1 MNTTAKFGKNTVA
14 NTVAKCP
21 IEVRLVTTD
30 AVVSNIKRN
39 TEKTNKKVCICY
51 FSHLPIY

>member
-51 FSHLPIY
+51 FSHLGR